1 MINNVTMSK
10 KTQTLQQDVK
20 KAKELIALNP
30 DSRRY
35 FFFKANERWLDWLW
49 ENGLLDDLRKKSDDP
64 SKYSYRMPELEYLMR
79 MAEKKP
85 VEVAQIIK
93 SIEISKSNF
102 NPEVVDRFLWIISSL
117 PAQQIKTLTSKI
129 RDERWVCLMRDF
141 RKSGYEFDK
150 IVKKLNE
157 GKEFKAIIELA
168 QAIFDIKSKKE
179 ISKEETRFGMDSPF
193 YVSDIN
199 ASGIFG
205 ALVYIN
211 ESYVEQALEFLIDV
225 MAKIIK
231 TSESND
237 SKIFDYADPF
247 YLLDF
252 DFFTAELGTKKS
264 LSYREDMDNF
274 TASIAKLIER
284 TIGDKCDKP
293 NKAKEL
299 FKYVNNLPSCSL
311 VWRLRLFALA
321 QCPKVFKKELKE
333 SFFRLFGIEKYY
345 EIEGGT
351 EYKKA
356 LRVGFSYLSN
366 FDQRDYVKNVLEY
379 FSKKAEQNPDQNW
392 HKRTGWEILS
402 SICNSLEKDELSK
415 CKEFFGKECDEKYE
429 PEPSIGKM
437 RSGMISPRGPVTQE
451 EFGNIPIDNIVHKL
465 KNEWSPEELSKQN
478 TDDDFL
484 NPLNAEG
491 VSDLLRTDISGRLQ
505 DYIDNANLFFDRDK
519 LDQHYTYSF
528 LRGVQEAIRGNGVNI
543 GTVNFD
549 NLIVFCTA
557 IKKSGESDS
566 FSGEKRKR
574 DIHDGLLSNW
584 TDVHSVMSDVVQEMV
599 KERDGSVY
607 IDFSKHRDSIFS
619 IINYLLTYPSPA
631 PQDEKIESA
640 IIKTKTPQS
649 DEYLVSDPYT
659 IAINTVRGRAFQ
671 TFVLFTYQD
680 GKKFSKEEKIKISP
694 DAKKL
699 YENILKNEQT
709 RALMFM
715 FGHYLPSFYFRDR
728 KWIEGLLSCVF
739 PIEPEKNRLYTAA
752 WEGYVSANLFK
763 ELFFNHDIQKL
774 YERSIASTDIEELKQ
789 KYFKK
794 PDEGVADHLAL
805 AFIYFPE
812 FDFGHNLFKKFWS
825 TSKTESQKEFISFI
839 GHHCLNQDYS
849 GEEWFKKNKVSKKKL
864 TEFWEW
870 AIENAP
876 DSKSLSGFGQ
886 WINPYKEVLDDKVVI
901 EEIAETLGK
910 TEGVI
915 DWDYGLLKRLSIF
928 AGKNGDVTLSII
940 RSYLLDS
947 TNNLNK
953 NRYMPI
959 YLDEIKEAMKIIYR
973 DGNKE
978 IKQKVSDLIN
988 ILIEKGSTMYWSLK
1002 DVIVEA

>member
-1 MINNVTMSK
+1 MINNVTMNK

-35 FFFKANERWLDWLW
+35 FFSKADEGWLNWLW
-49 ENGLLDDLRKKSDDP
+49 ENGLLNDLRKKSDDP
-64 SKYSYRMPELEYLMR
+64 TKYSYRMPELEYLMR

-85 VEVAQIIK
+85 AKVAQIIK

-117 PAQQIKTLTSKI
+117 PVQQIKTLTSKI
-129 RDERWVCLMRDF
+129 RDERWVYLIRDF

-157 GKEFKAIIELA
+157 AKEFKAIIELA
-168 QAIFDIKSKKE
+168 QAVFDTKSKKE
-179 ISKEETRFGMDSPF
+179 ISKEKVRFSMDSPF

-199 ASGIFG
+199 ASGVFE
-205 ALVYIN
+205 ALVNID
-211 ESYVEQALEFLIDV
+211 ESYTERALRVLTDA

-231 TSESND
+231 TSESDD
-237 SKIFDYADPF
+237 SKTFDYADPF

-252 DFFTAELGTKKS
+252 DFFTAEIGIKKS
-264 LSYREDMDNF
+264 FSHREDMDNF
-274 TASIAKLIER
+274 TAAIAKLIER
-284 TIGDKCDKP
+284 TIGDKCDKVS
-293 NKAKEL
+293 KIKEL
-299 FKYVNNLPSCSL
+299 FKYVDNLPSCSL
-311 VWRLRLFALA
+311 IWRLRLFTLA
-321 QCPKVFKKELKE
+321 QCPGVFKKELKE
-333 SFFRLFGIEKYY
+333 AFFRLFDVEKYH

-356 LRVGFSYLSN
+356 LRIGFPYLSSP
-366 FDQRDYVKNVLEY
+366 DRRDYVKKVLEY
-379 FSKKAEQNPDQNW
+379 FSKKAEQHPDQNW

-402 SICNSLEKDELSK
+402 SICKYLGKDELPK

-437 RSGMISPRGPVTQE
+437 RGGMISPRGPVTQE
-451 EFGNIPIDNIVHKL
+451 EFRNIKIDNIVHKL

-478 TDDDFL
+478 TDNDFL

-491 VSDLLRTDISGRLQ
+491 VSDLLRADISSRLQ
-505 DYIDNANLFFDRDK
+505 DYINNANLFFDRDK

-528 LRGVQEAIRGNGVNI
+528 LRGIQEAIRGNEANVGV
-543 GTVNFD
+543 VNFD
-549 NLIVFCTA
+549 HLVGFCTT

-566 FSGEKRKR
+566 FSGKKRKH

-584 TDVHSVMSDVVQEMV
+584 TDVHSVMSDVVQEIIR
-599 KERDGSVY
+599 EREGGSYVN
-607 IDFSKHRDSIFS
+607 FTEHRDNVFS
-619 IINYLLTYPSPA
+619 IINYLLAYPSPI
-631 PQDEKIESA
+631 PEDEKIESA

-649 DEYLVSDPYT
+649 DEYLVSDPYS

-680 GKKFSKEEKIKISP
+680 GKKFSKKGRIKISS
-694 DAKKL
+694 DAKEL

-728 KWIEGLLSCVF
+728 KWIEGLLSYIF
-739 PIEPEKNRLYTAA
+739 PTEPKKNRLYTAA

-763 ELFFNHDIQKL
+763 ELFFNPDIQKL
-774 YERSIASTDIEELKQ
+774 YERSIASTDTEELKQ
-789 KYFKK
+789 KHFKK

-805 AFIYFPE
+805 AFIYFSE
-812 FDFGHNLFKKFWS
+812 FGFDHDLFKKFWIAP
-825 TSKTESQKEFISFI
+825 KPESHKEFISFI
-839 GHHCLNQDYS
+839 GHHCLSQDYS
-849 GEEWFKKNKVSKKKL
+849 GGEWFKKNKVSKKKL
-864 TEFWEW
+864 VEFWKW
-870 AIENAP
+870 AIENTP

-886 WINPYKEVLDDKVVI
+886 WVNPHKEVLNDGVVV
-901 EEIAETLGK
+901 EKMAETLKK
-910 TEGVI
+910 TRGDI

-928 AGKNGDVTLSII
+928 AGKNGNVTLSII
-940 RSYLLDS
+940 HSYLLDS
-947 TNNLNK
+947 ANNLNK
-953 NRYMPI
+953 NRLMPI
-959 YLDEIKEAMKIIYR
+959 YLSEIKESMKIIYR
-973 DGNKE
+973 DGSKE
-978 IKQKVSDLIN
+978 TKQKVSDLIN
-988 ILIEKGSTMYWSLK
+988 ILIGKGSAMYWPLK
-1002 DVIVEA
+1002 DVINEA